1 MKPKR
6 VSAAKRTLPDG
17 NANREQPRSEIA
29 GKQFRGQRNF
39 GTPNIL
45 QMMTK
50 RTTPAPAESEDE
62 FEVRPFPLQR
72 ALVVDA
78 GYLSHKRHIVHG
90 LVSVNVTRA
99 RSIVKERE
107 LSFTAFVVASI
118 GRAVAE
124 HRNVQAYRDFW
135 GRLIVYKNCD
145 IVTMVEPFPDAVAI
159 PHIVRNA
166 NLRSVVDITK
176 EIRSIQRSPESSGQQ
191 GGMIDVAARLPRWIR
206 MVGYRWIRGNPHRLK
221 RLMGTVIVTAVG
233 MFGSDHGGEAYG
245 VGFLPLHTL
254 GVTVGGIAKR
264 MTLASDG
271 SLEMNEYL
279 SLTLSFD
286 HDVVDGAPAA
296 RFTSDVAQI
305 MESASVLL
313 T

>member
-1 MKPKR
+1 
-6 VSAAKRTLPDG
+6 
-17 NANREQPRSEIA
+17 
-29 GKQFRGQRNF
+29 
-39 GTPNIL
+39 
-45 QMMTK
+45 MTK
-50 RTTPAPAESEDE
+50 RTSPAPSEGEDD
-62 FEVRPFPLQR
+62 FEVLPFPLQR

-78 GYLSHKRHIVHG
+78 GFLAHKRHIVHG

-99 RSIVKERE
+99 RSILKERE

-124 HRNVQAYRDFW
+124 HPNIQAYRDFW
-135 GRLIVYKNCD
+135 GRIIVYRNCD
-145 IVTMVEPFPDAVAI
+145 IVTMVEPSTNSVAI

-166 NLRSVVDITK
+166 NCRSVVDITK
-176 EIRSIQRSPESSGQQ
+176 EIRNIQRSPESSGQQ

-233 MFGSDHGGEAYG
+233 MFGSGNEGEAYG
-245 VGFLPLHTL
+245 VGFLPLHTF

-264 MTLASDG
+264 TALACDG

-296 RFTSDVAQI
+296 RFTNHLVQI
-305 MESASVLL
+305 MESASVLAD
-313 T
+313 